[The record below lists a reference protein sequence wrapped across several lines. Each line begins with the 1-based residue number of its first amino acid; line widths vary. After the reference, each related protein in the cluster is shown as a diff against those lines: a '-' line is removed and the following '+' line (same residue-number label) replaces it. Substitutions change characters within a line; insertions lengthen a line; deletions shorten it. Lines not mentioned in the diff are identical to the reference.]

1 MNANDLKIIESQA
14 INLRELCN
22 IFHLPSQL
30 FNDSA
35 NKTYNNQKAG
45 EIAAIENGVVPPT
58 NKILS
63 AIAQDLSKP
72 KQLGGLGIDID
83 FRVNTEN
90 LPQLQENQK
99 QEAEKNTIIANG
111 IINVVQSYN
120 RQELTKEQATA
131 ILRDNWRK
139 SDDEIKELL

>member
-1 MNANDLKIIESQA
+1 
-14 INLRELCN
+14 
-22 IFHLPSQL
+22 
-30 FNDSA
+30 
-35 NKTYNNQKAG
+35 
-45 EIAAIENGVVPPT
+45 VVPPT

-72 KQLGGLGIDID
+72 KQLGGMGIDIN
-83 FRVNTEN
+83 FRVNTQN

-120 RQELTKEQATA
+120 RQELTKEQTTA
-131 ILRDNWRK
+131 ILRDNWGK